1 MPDFIDVPALPLAA
15 RAGTHVTGWRGDD
28 AVTHAQFTRET
39 AVWRQVLSRQA
50 GTRFALYLQDT
61 ISFAA
66 ALFGAWQAGK
76 TIYLPSDTLADTC
89 KALALEVDGFIG
101 EFDAML
107 QPLQPLQPLPAR
119 DATDQAGTPQLLD
132 ANAPALVVYTSG
144 STGMAQAIPKKLSQL
159 STEVATL
166 EALFGTR
173 AGVADIVATISH
185 QHIYGLLFKV
195 LWPLAAGRAIHARS
209 AFFPE
214 DLAAIA
220 PPRPWLLLASPAHL
234 KRLPD
239 SPVRPDVSRLQAIFS
254 SGGPLL
260 PDAAA
265 ATQQLLGH
273 RPIEIYGSSETGGI
287 AWRQAGTQQVAGT
300 ARDDSW
306 RPMPR
311 VDVRLDSEH
320 DCLEVRSPHLPDA
333 QWWRMA
339 DRVEFVGGQ
348 HPEQGFYLRGR
359 ADRIVKLEEKR
370 ISLDQ
375 IERLLLASP
384 LVAEVRVL
392 VHRESPSSPSSPSRR
407 ERIAAFI
414 VLTGAGRG
422 LLGQQGKLALNT
434 QLRAVLADAIESV
447 ALPRLWRYLDAMP
460 ANTQGKTT
468 VAALTALL
476 EQTQAP
482 AAVSAKRPTWPE
494 QTLLQRDDRSVVLQL
509 RVPPDLLYF
518 DGHFPEAPIL
528 PGVVQ
533 VDWALALGRQYFDLP
548 ARFRTLQALKFQRV
562 VTPGMTLT
570 LELEN
575 DAQKNAL
582 AFRLHSAGGQ
592 HASGRILFGDAT

>member
-15 RAGTHVTGWRGDD
+15 RADSHVTGWRDGE
-28 AVTHAQFTRET
+28 AVTHAQFIQET
-39 AVWRQVLSRQA
+39 AGWRQLLLRRP
-50 GTRFALYLQDT
+50 GMRFALYLQDT

-76 TIYLPSDTLADTC
+76 TIYLPSDTLAETC

-101 EFDAML
+101 EFDAAL
-107 QPLQPLQPLPAR
+107 QPLQPSSAPAVA
-119 DATDQAGTPQLLD
+119 DKAGTPQPLD
-132 ANAPALVVYTSG
+132 GDAPALVVYTSG
-144 STGMAQAIPKKLSQL
+144 STGTAQAIPKKLSQL

-166 EALFGTR
+166 EALFGAQ
-173 AGVADIVATISH
+173 AGAADIVSTVSH

-220 PPRPWLLLASPAHL
+220 PQRPWLLLSSPAHL

-260 PDAAA
+260 PDVAA

-287 AWRQAGTQQVAGT
+287 AWRQPQELAGT

-306 RPMPR
+306 RPMRR
-311 VDVRLDSEH
+311 VEVRLNSEH
-320 DCLEVRSPHLPDA
+320 DCLEVRSPHLPDDH
-333 QWWRMA
+333 WLRMA
-339 DRVEFVGGQ
+339 DRVEFTSEQ
-348 HPEQGFYLRGR
+348 NPAQGFYLRGR

-384 LVAEVRVL
+384 LTAEVRVL
-392 VHRESPSSPSSPSRR
+392 VHQELPSSSSSSSRR
-407 ERIAAFI
+407 ERIAAF
-414 VLTGAGRG
+414 VVPTDAGRAV
-422 LLGQQGKLALNT
+422 LEQQGKLALNT

-447 ALPRLWRYLDAMP
+447 ALPRLWRYLDALP

-476 EQTQAP
+476 EQTP
-482 AAVSAKRPTWPE
+482 AKAAATVSTSRPRWPE
-494 QTLLQRDDRSVVLQL
+494 QTVLQRDDRSVVLQL
-509 RVPPDLLYF
+509 HVPPDLLYF

-548 ARFRTLQALKFQRV
+548 AHFRALQALKFQRV
-562 VTPGMTLT
+562 VTPGATLT

-575 DAQKNAL
+575 DTQKNLL

-592 HASGRILFGDAT
+592 HASGRILFGEAT

>member
-1 MPDFIDVPALPLAA
+1 MPDFIDVPALSLTA
-15 RAGTHVTGWRGDD
+15 RPDSHVTGWRGSD
-28 AVTHAQFTRET
+28 AVTYAQFTRET
-39 AVWRQVLSRQA
+39 EGWRQLLLRRQ
-50 GTRFALYLQDT
+50 GVRFALYLQDT
-61 ISFAA
+61 IAFAA
-66 ALFGAWQAGK
+66 ALSGAWQAGK
-76 TIYLPSDTLADTC
+76 TIYLPSDTLAETC

-101 EFDAML
+101 EFDAAL
-107 QPLQPLQPLPAR
+107 QPLQPPVP
-119 DATDQAGTPQLLD
+119 DAMDHVHASQQLDGD
-132 ANAPALVVYTSG
+132 APVLVVYTSG
-144 STGMAQAIPKKLSQL
+144 STGAAQAIPKKLSQL

-166 EALFGTR
+166 EALFGTQ
-173 AGVADIVATISH
+173 AGSAEVVATVSH

-220 PPRPWLLLASPAHL
+220 PQRPWLLLSSPAHL

-260 PDAAA
+260 PDVAT

-287 AWRQAGTQQVAGT
+287 AWRQPRQQEIAGT

-311 VDVRLDSEH
+311 VEVRLNSEH
-320 DCLEVRSPHLPDA
+320 DCLEVRSPHLPDD
-333 QWWRMA
+333 QWLRMA
-339 DRVEFVGGQ
+339 DRVEFTDGRNQ
-348 HPEQGFYLRGR
+348 EQGFHLRGR

-375 IERLLLASP
+375 IERLLLASS

-392 VHRESPSSPSSPSRR
+392 VHHETSSSSRR
-407 ERIAAFI
+407 ERIAAFVVPSQTGRA
-414 VLTGAGRG
+414 VLD
-422 LLGQQGKLALNT
+422 QQGKLALNT

-476 EQTQAP
+476 EAAP
-482 AAVSAKRPTWPE
+482 NPVAAERPLWPE
-494 QTLLQRDDRSVVLQL
+494 QTILQRDDRSVVLQL
-509 RVPPDLLYF
+509 HVPPDLLYF
-518 DGHFPEAPIL
+518 DGHFPGAPIL
-528 PGVVQ
+528 AGVVQ
-533 VDWALALGRQYFDLP
+533 VDWALALGRQYFHLP
-548 ARFRTLQALKFQRV
+548 ARFHALQALKFQRV
-562 VTPGMTLT
+562 VTPGTTLT

-575 DAQKNAL
+575 DTQKNAL

-592 HASGRILFGDAT
+592 HASGRILFGEAAA